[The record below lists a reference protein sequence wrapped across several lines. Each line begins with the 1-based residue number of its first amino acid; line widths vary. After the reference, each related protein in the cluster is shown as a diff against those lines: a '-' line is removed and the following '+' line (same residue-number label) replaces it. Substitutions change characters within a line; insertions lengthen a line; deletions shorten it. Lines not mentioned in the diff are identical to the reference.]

1 MACLDNRIVFN
12 EQPLLSKEQS
22 GQGQVIQQSAE
33 IMDEPLIGAFRCS
46 DASTEQGCLEEAHAS
61 AKCSMTTGQAHHRT
75 DQMTTTSSGA
85 LPIEDWLKAEPAH
98 QRREALPPPQQPAPT
113 AINMWSLIKDMVG
126 KGELSRVATPV
137 QFLEPLS
144 ELQQRCEDM
153 EFSELLDQAAAVERC
168 SLERLLLVTAFAV
181 SAYSGVKR
189 TCKPFNALLGET
201 YELACPE
208 KGFRFISEKV
218 QHEPTTI
225 NRVLAE
231 GRGWTFELED
241 ELHTRFT
248 GTAVELAPIVLLQ
261 VAFSDGDTY
270 RWGKAMT
277 SINNVIVGRIHLEH
291 KGSWRLRGVQSGL
304 IACMKFHAATML
316 SSKSKLH
323 EVSGVVEKDGVA
335 LKGVKLRGKWDR
347 ELHADLPDG
356 SSRLLWR
363 VNPPAADPSRY
374 CMTPWVL
381 RLNDLT
387 PQLAGRLP
395 HTDTRL
401 RPDVRCL
408 ELGIYDQAAVHH
420 KQMEEGQA
428 KKLAR
433 IAKPGATH
441 EPRWFER
448 VGGCGKI
455 GEEYLFR
462 YRGGYWEACAAG
474 AFAAQETQ
482 IERE

>member
-1 MACLDNRIVFN
+1 MACLDNDYYDDQGALGFKKH
-12 EQPLLSKEQS
+12 SGH
-22 GQGQVIQQSAE
+22 GQGIIQTVSE
-33 IMDEPLIGAFRCS
+33 TEEPLIGAFRAS
-46 DASTEQGCLEEAHAS
+46 DAGTTKQQQGCRGDTHWGHSGTMPSHQLPDKTVPTAPHPAS
-61 AKCSMTTGQAHHRT
+61 IQTIDA
-75 DQMTTTSSGA
+75 
-85 LPIEDWLKAEPAH
+85 WLQVEPAH
-98 QRREALPPPQQPAPT
+98 ERRQALPPPKQPAPT
-113 AINMWSLIKDMVG
+113 AMNVWSLIKDVVG
-126 KGELSRVATPV
+126 KGELSRVQTPV

-153 EFSELLDQAAAVERC
+153 EFSELLDRAAASERC

-218 QHEPTTI
+218 QHDPTTI
-225 NRVLAE
+225 NHVFAE

-248 GTAVELAPIVLLQ
+248 GTAIELAPLVLLQ

-270 RWGKAMT
+270 RWGKAVT
-277 SINNVIVGRIHLEH
+277 SINNVIVGRVHLEH
-291 KGSWRLRGVQSGL
+291 KGSWRLRGLQSGL
-304 IACMKFHAATML
+304 TACMKFHATTLL

-323 EVSGVVEKDGVA
+323 EVSGVVEKGGQ
-335 LKGVKLRGKWDR
+335 LMKGVKLRGKWDS
-347 ELHADLPDG
+347 ELHADLPDS

-381 RLNDLT
+381 RLNDMT

-395 HTDTRL
+395 PTDTRL
-401 RPDVRCL
+401 RPDVRAL
-408 ELGIYDQAAVHH
+408 EAGIYDQAALHY
-420 KQMEEGQA
+420 KRLEEEQA
-428 KKLAR
+428 ARLATS
-433 IAKPGATH
+433 AKTGAAH
-441 EPRWFER
+441 EPHWFER
-448 VGGCGKI
+448 VRNGGKI

-462 YRGGYWEACAAG
+462 YRGGYWETRAAG
-474 AFAAQETQ
+474 AFADQE
-482 IERE
+482 